1 MRAPA
6 IVGMII
12 ASILMGS
19 TPVSS
24 LSAVR
29 NVERH
34 DLQTCSPAMTHARQI
49 SLIGSRGAFG
59 IIAVATQACSQ

>member
-6 IVGMII
+6 IIGMVT
-12 ASILMGS
+12 ASVLMGS

-24 LSAVR
+24 LSALR
-29 NVERH
+29 AIDHPR
-34 DLQTCSPAMTHARQI
+34 TCSPAMTRQI

-59 IIAVATQACSQ
+59 IIAVTPQVCSQ